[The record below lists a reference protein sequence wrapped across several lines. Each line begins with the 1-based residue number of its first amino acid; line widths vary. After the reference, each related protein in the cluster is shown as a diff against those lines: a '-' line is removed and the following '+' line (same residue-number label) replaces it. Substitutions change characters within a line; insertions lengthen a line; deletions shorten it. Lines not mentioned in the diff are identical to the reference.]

1 MKDAMICMAVAAVG
15 MLGSLLVGA
24 APAILMTV

>member
-15 MLGSLLVGA
+15 VLATLLVGG